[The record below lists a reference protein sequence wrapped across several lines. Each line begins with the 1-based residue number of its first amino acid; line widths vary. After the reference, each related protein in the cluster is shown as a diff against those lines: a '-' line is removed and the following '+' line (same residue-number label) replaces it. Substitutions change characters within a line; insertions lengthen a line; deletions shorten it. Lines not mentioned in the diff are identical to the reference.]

1 MKYAAWRAPCVFF
14 GHPSERSPDH
24 LRPGFPT
31 ERFSHYKFFENTLKN
46 IIRTNWLSRFLAQE
60 RCQVLATQLPHS
72 QVWSSPTKSGPVQA
86 RPGQVNSSQVKV
98 PHESF
103 PVTNSQFHGTLPALA
118 RLSFLALYLPA
129 LSRFSAN
136 SMIWL
141 WPYLCTRIC
150 ANLTAVHCSP

>member
-1 MKYAAWRAPCVFF
+1 VKYAVRRAPCVFF

-24 LRPGFPT
+24 LRPDFHT
-31 ERFSHYKFFENTLKN
+31 ERFSHHKFFENTLQN

-72 QVWSSPTKSGPVQA
+72 QVWCTGPVRPSLVKS

-103 PVTNSQFHGTLPALA
+103 PVTNSQFHGTLPCA
-118 RLSFLALYLPA
+118 RPAQLPGT
-129 LSRFSAN
+129 RFSAK

-141 WPYLCTRIC
+141 WPSVCTRIC
-150 ANLTAVHCSP
+150 ADLDAVHRSP